1 MECPQ
6 CGGDDTNVIDSRPSK
21 DAIRRRRAC
30 GGCEHRFTTY
40 ERIAE
45 LEPVVVKRDER
56 REPFQHDKIRHGI
69 RLAAAKRPLPEAEI
83 DRITEAVR
91 TRAVQT
97 ARAEIAA
104 TTLGEWVW
112 EALQAVDRVAAFRF
126 GAVFRRPDD
135 LEAVRRQLAAAESGR
150 TPPVRAVVSDGAQPR
165 LPGIGGDAGPPDATP
180 PAAAD

>member
-6 CGGDDTNVIDSRPSK
+6 CGGDDTNVIDSRPSR
-21 DAIRRRRAC
+21 DAIRRRRTC
-30 GGCEHRFTTY
+30 GRCEHRFTTY

-45 LEPVVVKRDER
+45 LEPVVVKRDGR
-56 REPFQHDKIRHGI
+56 REPFQYDKIRHGV
-69 RLAAAKRPLPEAEI
+69 RLAAAKGALPEPEI
-83 DRITEAVR
+83 ERITEAVR

-112 EALQAVDRVAAFRF
+112 EALQEVDRVAAFRF
-126 GAVFRRPDD
+126 GAVFARPGD

-150 TPPVRAVVSDGAQPR
+150 PAPAHADGADATQPR
-165 LPGIGGDAGPPDATP
+165 LPGIGGAAAAPDATP
-180 PAAAD
+180 PATAD